1 MMEIDGSYG
10 EGGGSLFRYSL
21 ALSALS
27 GIPVKIRNIRAKRD
41 PPGLKPQHLAA
52 AKVLAEISNAK
63 VSGLAIGSTSV
74 EFIPGEVRGGRY
86 KFDVG
91 TAGSVSLIIQ
101 AVLPVVIRADSPI
114 ELELIGG
121 TDVRMAP
128 PIDYMRN
135 VFLKNLSLIGINV
148 ELQLIKRGHY
158 PRGGGRVILRI
169 NPISKI
175 RNIEVVKL
183 GEVRKVRGLAHAVKL
198 KRDIAERIALS
209 ATKILKNEGFNPEV
223 NMEWSEDNHLGP
235 GAGITVWAESNSTI
249 GADSLGERGKPSEIV
264 GKEAALKLIDEIRA
278 GMAFD
283 RHTGDMLIPYLAISS
298 GRSAIGASNLTLH
311 TISNIWLCEKF
322 FNIKFDINGER
333 DRPCVI
339 EVVGKGI

>member
-27 GIPVKIRNIRAKRD
+27 GIPVRIKNIRARRD

-63 VSGLAIGSTSV
+63 VSGLSIGSTSV
-74 EFIPGEVRGGRY
+74 EFIPGEVRGGKYR
-86 KFDVG
+86 FDVG
-91 TAGSVSLIIQ
+91 TAGSISLIIQ
-101 AVLPVVIRADSPI
+101 AVLPVAIRTDSLI
-114 ELELIGG
+114 ELELTGG

-135 VFLKNLSLIGINV
+135 VFFKNLSLMGMDV
-148 ELQLIKRGHY
+148 GLQLIKRGHY
-158 PRGGGRVILRI
+158 PRGGGRVLLRI
-169 NPISKI
+169 NPVSKI
-175 RNIEVVKL
+175 RNIEMIKL
-183 GEVRKVRGLAHAVKL
+183 GEIKGIKGIAHAVKL

-209 ATKILKNEGFNPEV
+209 AAKTLKMEGFNPEIDV
-223 NMEWSEDNHLGP
+223 EWSEDGHLGP
-235 GAGITVWAESNSTI
+235 GAGITVWAESNSTM

-264 GKEAALKLIDEIRA
+264 GKEAASRLIDEIKS

-298 GRSAIGASNLTLH
+298 GRSAIGVSSLTLH
-311 TISNIWLCEKF
+311 AISNIWLCEKF
-322 FNIKFDINGER
+322 FDIKFDMRGEK